1 VLSLFGLQRHSKHT
15 DLKRLLKSGKTKLK
29 ILYIRSS
36 KKKLNLMNKFNIA
49 CLAFVLLA
57 STAISAQLRTP
68 QPSPKCTISQ
78 VVGLSDIE
86 VEYSRPGMKGRKIF
100 GGLLAYGEMWRL
112 GANASTKFS
121 TSKDVSLGGFD
132 VPAGDYSLYAIP
144 GEKEWT
150 IIVHKDITL
159 NGTGGYDMAND
170 LGRFTVVPTRSADTF
185 ETLTIDFSTF
195 TTVGA
200 DLCIRWE
207 NTLVRIPIKTH
218 AIEEVEAQIKKEII
232 DGPGAG
238 DYAAAARFYLSQ
250 EKNYEQSLTWID
262 MAIKGSP
269 DAFWYVHNKAQILAK
284 LGRKKEAIS
293 AAEKSMEMAKA
304 NEDGDY
310 GYVENN
316 QKLIAEIKA
325 TK

>member
-1 VLSLFGLQRHSKHT
+1 
-15 DLKRLLKSGKTKLK
+15 
-29 ILYIRSS
+29 
-36 KKKLNLMNKFNIA
+36 MNKFKIA
-49 CLAFVLLA
+49 FLAFVLLA
-57 STAISAQLRTP
+57 STAITAQLRTP
-68 QPSPKCTISQ
+68 QPSPKCTVSQ

-86 VEYSRPGMKGRKIF
+86 VVYSRPGMKDRKIF
-100 GGLLAYGEMWRL
+100 GGLLSYGEMWRL

-121 TSKDVSLGGFD
+121 TSKDISLGGLD
-132 VPAGDYSLYAIP
+132 VPAGDYSLFAIP

-150 IIVHKDITL
+150 MIVHKDVTL
-159 NGTGGYDMAND
+159 NGTGGYDEAND
-170 LGRFTVVPTRSADTF
+170 LGRFKVASSTSKDTYESF
-185 ETLTIDFSTF
+185 TIDFSTF

-200 DLCIRWE
+200 DLCISWE
-207 NTLVRIPIKTH
+207 NTTVRIPIKTN

-250 EKNYEQSLTWID
+250 DKNYEQSLAWMD
-262 MAIKGSP
+262 KAIEGRP
-269 DAFWYVHNKAQILAK
+269 EAFWYVHNKAQILAK

-304 NEDGDY
+304 NADGDY

-316 QKLIAEIKA
+316 EKLIAEIKA

>member
-1 VLSLFGLQRHSKHT
+1 
-15 DLKRLLKSGKTKLK
+15 
-29 ILYIRSS
+29 
-36 KKKLNLMNKFNIA
+36 MNKFKIA
-49 CLAFVLLA
+49 FLAFVLLA
-57 STAISAQLRTP
+57 STAITAQLRTP

-86 VEYSRPGMKGRKIF
+86 VEYSRPGMKDRKIF
-100 GGLLAYGEMWRL
+100 GGLLAYGEIWRL

-121 TSKDVSLGGFD
+121 TSKDLSLGGLD
-132 VPAGDYSLYAIP
+132 VPAGDYSLFAIP

-150 IIVHKDITL
+150 MIVHKDLTL

-170 LGRFTVVPTRSADTF
+170 LGRFQVVPSKSAETYETF
-185 ETLTIDFSTF
+185 TLDFSTF

-207 NTLVRIPIKTH
+207 NTVVRIPIKTN
-218 AIEEVEAQIKKEII
+218 ALEEVEAQIKKEII

-262 MAIKGSP
+262 KAIEGRP
-269 DAFWYVHNKAQILAK
+269 EAFWYVHNKAQILAK
-284 LGRKKEAIS
+284 LGRTKEAIS
-293 AAEKSMEMAKA
+293 TAEKSMELAKT

-310 GYVENN
+310 GYVESNK
-316 QKLIAEIKA
+316 KLIEEIKMA
-325 TK
+325 K